1 MASGIPFE
9 QYNVVDLA
17 TADGTIGGNSATGIV
32 VLAATSTVANGYK
45 NAFAIAQ
52 ELETFANRD
61 GRLLSGLNTLVSQ
74 VFFEASLG
82 YGSTSQ
88 ANQCSYTLDFYA
100 NHDLILVLENGILSA
115 RF

>member
-1 MASGIPFE
+1 MASGIPFS
-9 QYNVVDLA
+9 QYNVTDLA
-17 TADGTIGGNSATGIV
+17 TADATIGGNGATGVASIV
-32 VLAATSTVANGYK
+32 ATSTGVSSCT

-61 GRLLSGLNTLVSQ
+61 GLLLSGLNTLVSQ
-74 VFFEASLG
+74 VFFEMATG